1 MQTMHYKGEK
11 KMFIRHLCF
20 INLHKHIGK
29 LVINM
34 EIIITIEGIN
44 HKEVGQ
50 RRQKRNWKKQNTK
63 VNIVSIKKIR
73 SLCISSEIPIFGVK
87 IYTCMHT
94 KIILTDYIIE

>member
-44 HKEVGQ
+44 HEEVGK
-50 RRQKRNWKKQNTK
+50 RRQKRNWKKTK
-63 VNIVSIKKIR
+63 YQSKYCFNKKNPF
-73 SLCISSEIPIFGVK
+73 LV
-87 IYTCMHT
+87 
-94 KIILTDYIIE
+94 YI